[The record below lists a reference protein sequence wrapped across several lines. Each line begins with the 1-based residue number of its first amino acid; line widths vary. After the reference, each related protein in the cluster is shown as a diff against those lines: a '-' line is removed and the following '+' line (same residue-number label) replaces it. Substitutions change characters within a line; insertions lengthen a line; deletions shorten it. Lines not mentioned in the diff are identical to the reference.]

1 MKFEYK
7 CDLNLGNSFTIS
19 MYLVKSSTF
28 DIFKCALRVNAAF
41 FVTPCR
47 LPDTPTSTFLQ
58 IFIQKKTKWVEY
70 LGQLKFLKEKKKFIT
85 NLPFSFVDFAICQ
98 TA

>member
-7 CDLNLGNSFTIS
+7 CDFNLGNSFTIS

-41 FVTPCR
+41 LVTPCR
-47 LPDTPTSTFLQ
+47 LPETPTSTFLE
-58 IFIQKKTKWVEY
+58 ICIKRKTKRVEH
-70 LGQLKFLKEKKKFIT
+70 LGQLKFLIEKNKSLIY
-85 NLPFSFVDFAICQ
+85 N
-98 TA
+98 